1 MTASSANATMMAE
14 IIRRVR
20 AHGVTV
26 REMSGWRD
34 RGRSGLFTPTAVL
47 DHHDAS
53 TRKSGEWGALGY
65 IMSGSSISPLS
76 QWQVARCLD
85 DEPKVAAIAAGRCNH
100 AGTGGPTIGIPRNSG
115 NRYAY
120 GVEKANDGLGESYTA
135 AAHEASD
142 VLFAAILEVM

>member
-1 MTASSANATMMAE
+1 MTASSANVRMMTE

-20 AHGVTV
+20 AQGVTV
-26 REMSGWRD
+26 REMPGWEN
-34 RGRSGLFTPTAVL
+34 RGRSGVFTPSGVL

-53 TRKSGEWGALGY
+53 TPRSGEWGALGY

-85 DEPKVAAIAAGRCNH
+85 GRPKVAAIAAGRCNH
-100 AGTGGPTIGIPRNSG
+100 AGVGGPINNIPRNSG
-115 NRYAY
+115 NRHAY
-120 GVEKANDGLGESYTA
+120 GVEKANSGSESYTD

-142 VLFAAILEVM
+142 VLFAAILDVM